1 MEALYTFEQLHYKH
15 VLHIPSLV
23 LPRGGVTTLFGPS
36 GCGKTS
42 LLRLLNKMASPT
54 EGRLLYKG
62 LPADTLDSVALRRE
76 VSLLSQTPVLFEGSV
91 RDNLLAGLRYQGRA
105 MPDEEI
111 LAETLRR
118 VRLPVA
124 LDASV
129 ANLSGGE
136 KQRLALG
143 RVLLLNAPV
152 YLLDEPSAALDSE
165 TAGAIV
171 AMMAGLVQK
180 EGATLIMVTHSQKLA
195 ETHSSR
201 IIHLQAG
208 RVDKQEELA

>member
-1 MEALYTFEQLHYKH
+1 MEALFTFEQLRYKH

-36 GCGKTS
+36 GSGKTS

-105 MPDEEI
+105 VPGEEI

-129 ANLSGGE
+129 ANISGGE

-171 AMMAGLVQK
+171 AMMASLVQK
-180 EGATLIMVTHSQKLA
+180 EGATLIMVTHSQNLA

-201 IIHLQAG
+201 IVHLRAG
-208 RVDKQEELA
+208 RVEKQEALA